1 MSPITNRVT
10 FTLNHTDTE
19 TSARAGTLITRSS
32 TAKTPIFMPVATHG
46 VVRGQRLTD
55 LAQLDFPILLAN
67 TYHLLLRPG
76 CETFK
81 QFGGIRNFINWPK
94 SVLTDSGGFQLFSLA
109 KSIKVNEDGAIFTSY
124 IDGKKVHLSPE
135 TSIAAQRALNS
146 DIMMV
151 LDQCLPSLS
160 AREPMRE
167 AMSRTYRWAK
177 RSLVAREDSDQALF
191 GIVQGGCFLDLRK
204 ESAEEITSIP
214 LDGYA
219 IGGVAVG
226 EDKSIR
232 DDIVEYTAPLLPPHS
247 PRYLMGV
254 GTPIDLLEGVAR
266 GIDMFDCILPNA
278 LAEHGKAFTYG
289 GRINL
294 LRSVYNR
301 SDEPIDKEC
310 GCTTCTNHSRGYL
323 HQLLKALE
331 PSAKSLIGMHNLYF
345 YQNLMQRMRGEIVNG
360 TFGSFYR
367 MHKQTLA
374 LQDPEHPVVTPK
386 PRKRE
391 QKRARGDYEIHVH
404 NGHSSIRQ
412 ISSGEIMHSV
422 SDPYDEAVRLYVEQP
437 RLHER
442 IFEDPTL
449 PCTIWDVGLG
459 SATNAM
465 AAILRYEEVV
475 RSQPDAQRECSSLTI
490 QSFENDLDPLALT
503 LKNPAFFPH
512 VRHPAPYTLLKEGV
526 WRSPDGKI
534 TCQFHRGEFLTV
546 LPNLQRTTT
555 PDLIYYDP
563 FSYKTNPTLWTWDVF
578 KELFTFSVENKTT
591 LLTYSAS
598 TAIRAALLAAGYRV
612 ALGAPSGPKES
623 TTVATRGTRA
633 EFLEKYLD
641 DSWITKWERSEN
653 PYPPLL
659 SSEQR
664 EEFRQSLKNSFSL
677 IQKHRNNN

>member
-1 MSPITNRVT
+1 MTPVT
-10 FTLNHTDTE
+10 KRLNFTLDHTDSD
-19 TSARAGTLITRSS
+19 TSARAGTLVTRSS
-32 TAKTPIFMPVATHG
+32 IAKTPIFMPVATHG
-46 VVRGQRLTD
+46 VVRGQRLAD

-76 CETFK
+76 CDTFK
-81 QFGGIRNFINWPK
+81 QFGGIRNFISWPK

-109 KSIKVNEDGAIFTSY
+109 KSIKVSEDGAVFTSY
-124 IDGKKVHLSPE
+124 IDGKKIHLSPE
-135 TSIAAQRALNS
+135 TSIAAQRAINS

-167 AMSRTYRWAK
+167 AMSRTFRWAH
-177 RSLVAREDSDQALF
+177 RSLIAREDSDQALF

-204 ESAEEITSIP
+204 ESAEQITSIP

-226 EDKSIR
+226 EEKSIR
-232 DDIVEYTAPLLPPHS
+232 DDIVGFTAPLLPANA

-278 LAEHGKAFTYG
+278 LAEHGKAFTFG

-294 LRSVYNR
+294 LRSVYSR
-301 SDEPIDKEC
+301 ADKPIDSQC
-310 GCTTCTNHSRGYL
+310 GCTTCALHSRGYL

-331 PSAKSLIGMHNLYF
+331 PSANSLIGMHNLYF
-345 YQNLMQRMRGEIVNG
+345 YQNLMKRMREEIALG

-367 MHKQTLA
+367 AHQETLA
-374 LQDPEHPVVTPK
+374 LQDPEHPVVAPK
-386 PRKRE
+386 QRKRE
-391 QKRARGDYEIHVH
+391 QKRARGDYEVHVH

-422 SDPYDEAVRLYVEQP
+422 SDPYEEAVRLYVDQP
-437 RLHER
+437 RLQER
-442 IFEDPTL
+442 IQETPTL
-449 PCTIWDVGLG
+449 PFTIWDVGLG

-465 AAILRYEEVV
+465 AAILRYEELM
-475 RSQPDAQRECSSLTI
+475 RNLSESHNQCSHLTI
-490 QSFENDLDPLALT
+490 LSFENDLDPLALT

-512 VRHPAPYTLLKEGV
+512 IRHPAPYTLLKEGLWV
-526 WRSPDGKI
+526 SSDKRITWRLL
-534 TCQFHRGEFLTV
+534 RGEFLTV
-546 LPNLQRTTT
+546 LPNLEKNSL

-563 FSYKTNPTLWTWDVF
+563 FSYKTNPTLWTWEIF
-578 KELFTFSVENKTT
+578 KELFSYSAENKTT
-591 LLTYSAS
+591 LITYSAS
-598 TAIRAALLAAGYRV
+598 TAIRAALLAAGYQV
-612 ALGAPSGPKES
+612 AMGAPSGPKDS
-623 TTVATRGTRA
+623 TTVATCGLRS
-633 EFLEKYLD
+633 EFSGKYLD
-641 DSWITKWERSEN
+641 KSWLAKWLRSDN

-659 SSEQR
+659 QEDQR
-664 EEFRQSLKNSFSL
+664 EDFERGLKRSLLAN
-677 IQKHRNNN
+677 Q

>member
-1 MSPITNRVT
+1 
-10 FTLNHTDTE
+10 
-19 TSARAGTLITRSS
+19 
-32 TAKTPIFMPVATHG
+32 MPVATHG
-46 VVRGQRLTD
+46 VVRGQRLAD

-81 QFGGIRNFINWPK
+81 QFGGIRKFISWPK

-109 KSIKVNEDGAIFTSY
+109 KSIKVSEDGAIFTSY
-124 IDGKKVHLSPE
+124 IDGKKIHLSPE
-135 TSIAAQRALNS
+135 TSIAAQRAINS

-167 AMSRTYRWAK
+167 AMSRTFRWAH
-177 RSLVAREDSDQALF
+177 RSLIAREDSDQALF

-204 ESAEEITSIP
+204 ESAEQITSIP

-226 EDKSIR
+226 EEKSIR
-232 DDIVEYTAPLLPPHS
+232 DDIVGFTAPLLPANA

-278 LAEHGKAFTYG
+278 LAEHGKAFTFV

-294 LRSVYNR
+294 LRSVYGR
-301 SDEPIDKEC
+301 ADEPIDSQC
-310 GCTTCTNHSRGYL
+310 GCTTCAHHSRGYL

-331 PSAKSLIGMHNLYF
+331 PSANSLIGMYNLYF
-345 YQNLMQRMRGEIVNG
+345 YQNLMQRMREEIING

-367 MHKQTLA
+367 THKETLA
-374 LQDPEHPVVTPK
+374 LQDPEHPVVAPK
-386 PRKRE
+386 QRRRE
-391 QKRARGDYEIHVH
+391 QKRARGDYEVHVH

-422 SDPYDEAVRLYVEQP
+422 SDPYEEAVRLYVDQP

-442 IFEDPTL
+442 IKETPTL
-449 PCTIWDVGLG
+449 PFTIWDVGLG

-465 AAILRYEEVV
+465 AAILRYEELG
-475 RSQPDAQRECSSLTI
+475 RNLSDSQNQYSHLTI
-490 QSFENDLDPLALT
+490 LSFENDLDPLALT

-512 VRHPAPYTLLKEGV
+512 IRHPAPYTLLKEGLWV
-526 WRSPDGKI
+526 SSDKRITWRLL
-534 TCQFHRGEFLTV
+534 RGEFLTV
-546 LPNLQRTTT
+546 LPTLEKNSP

-563 FSYKTNPTLWTWDVF
+563 FSYKTNPTLWTWDLF
-578 KELFTFSVENKTT
+578 KELFTYSAENKTT
-591 LLTYSAS
+591 LITYSAS
-598 TAIRAALLAAGYRV
+598 TAIRAALLAAGFRV

-623 TTVATRGTRA
+623 TTVATSGTRI
-633 EFLEKYLD
+633 EFSQRYLD
-641 DSWITKWERSEN
+641 QSWLLKWERSDN
-653 PYPPLL
+653 QYPPLL
-659 SSEQR
+659 R
-664 EEFRQSLKNSFSL
+664 EHEKDEFRRVVRSCVLVAP
-677 IQKHRNNN
+677 